1 MRCCKVML
9 TLQESYENI
18 LENMLVRRVPM
29 SLCTV
34 TRSL

>member
-1 MRCCKVML
+1 ML
-9 TLQESYENI
+9 TLQGSYENI
-18 LENMLVRRVPM
+18 LENIIVRNIRVPM